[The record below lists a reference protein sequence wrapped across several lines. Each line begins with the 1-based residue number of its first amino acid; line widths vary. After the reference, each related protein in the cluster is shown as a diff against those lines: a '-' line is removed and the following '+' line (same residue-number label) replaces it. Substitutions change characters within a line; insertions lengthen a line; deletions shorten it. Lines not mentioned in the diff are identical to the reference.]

1 MIDTAG
7 WSKWGVAA
15 KSGFVVDSAEGWIG
29 LAQDSDVDFRVT
41 TRFVFT
47 DPKVRARLAKS
58 IVRHGHSPAEADDMV
73 DRACTFDLYGD
84 DRDDT
89 DLASIPPFMRWFVN
103 TYGLHTLAA
112 ILHDQLIG
120 KPANSGA
127 LGSDTLSDH
136 FFREM
141 MRCAGVPWLQ
151 RWIMWA
157 AVAMRT
163 RWAANGW
170 RRISLVIWA
179 VLATLGIALFVW
191 SLGAFAGW
199 SHVVAPGVMLAVA
212 LVLPVVASALWGN
225 QFGAGLIAAAAAVWI
240 LPPALFA
247 LIGFLVYGVLER
259 IAHAVHLR

>member
-7 WSKWGVAA
+7 WSKWGVA
-15 KSGFVVDSAEGWIG
+15 KQSGFVVDSADGWIG
-29 LAQDSDVDFRVT
+29 LAQDTTKDFRVT
-41 TRFVFT
+41 TRFAFA
-47 DPKVRARLAKS
+47 DASVRERLTKS
-58 IVRHGHSPAEADDMV
+58 IVRNGHPSTEAAAMV
-73 DRACTFDLYGD
+73 DQACTFVLRGD

-103 TYGLHTLAA
+103 TYGAHTLAA

-127 LGSDTLSDH
+127 LGSDTLADH

-163 RWAANGW
+163 RWAASGW
-170 RRISLVIWA
+170 RQASVLIWG
-179 VLATLGIALFVW
+179 VLATFGIALFVW
-191 SLGAFAGW
+191 SIGAFAGW
-199 SHVVAPGVMLAVA
+199 PHVVAPGVMLAIALILPLAASPLWGKQYGAA
-212 LVLPVVASALWGN
+212 LVAA
-225 QFGAGLIAAAAAVWI
+225 IAALWI
-240 LPPALFA
+240 LPPALLG
-247 LIGFLVYGVLER
+247 LIGFAIYTILEH